1 MRIISFLE
9 QKGELI
15 PKKMGRKITV
25 ASCSLNQ
32 WALDF
37 DGNCTRIIESIK
49 QAKERG
55 ASYRL
60 GPELEITGYGC
71 ADHFLELDT
80 CHHSFEVLAKIM
92 VDRDCQDI
100 VCDVGMP
107 VLHNNNLYNCRVIF
121 YNKKIVLIR
130 PKQTLCNDGNYREL
144 RWFNPW
150 TKLKQLEDHTL
161 PEIIQDITKQVTVP
175 FGDGVISTLDTSIG
189 FETCEELFVPNNP
202 LNSMSLDNV
211 EIILNASGSHHQL
224 RKANLRVE
232 AIKEATNKCG
242 GLYLYSNFFGCDSDR
257 LYYDGCSSIC
267 MNGEFL
273 AQGPQF
279 SLTQVHTI
287 TATADLDEVG
297 TYRNRRKSF
306 SLKSEQETHYPRV
319 HLAVSLCRKKNMVLT
334 NPIQW
339 KYHSAE
345 EEISLGPACWLWDYL
360 RRSGQNGYFLPL
372 SGGIDSSSVACIV
385 FSMCRLVFKAVNEGN
400 AQVISDMRRIVGDE
414 NYMPSSQQDL
424 ANNIFTTCYMASENS
439 SEETKSRASELA
451 KEVGSYHMSICIQKV
466 ISVLLAVFI
475 SAMGVTPKFKKFGGT
490 YRENLAL
497 QNIQARIRMVLAYL
511 FAQLSLWARGKPGGL
526 LVLGSANVDESL
538 RGYMTKYDCSSA
550 DLNPIGGISKTD
562 LKKFIFFCIKEFD
575 LASLQT
581 IYDAPPTA
589 ELEPLEDGK
598 IAQVDEIDM
607 GMTYDELSVF
617 GRLRQI
623 ERCGPYSMFTKLIHL
638 WQPKATDID
647 PHNKTVAEKVKHFF
661 KCYAIN
667 RHKMTVLTPSYHAE
681 CYSPDDN
688 RFDLRPF
695 LYNVAWTWQF
705 RKIDSLAHEL
715 DTYDQMQL

>member
-1 MRIISFLE
+1 M
-9 QKGELI
+9 
-15 PKKMGRKITV
+15 KMGRKITV

-37 DGNCTRIIESIK
+37 DGNCSRIIESIK
-49 QAKERG
+49 QAKKQG
-55 ASYRL
+55 ASYRV

-71 ADHFLELDT
+71 ADHFLEVDT
-80 CHHSFEVLAKIM
+80 CRHSFEVLAKIM

-130 PKQTLCNDGNYREL
+130 PKLTLCNDGNYREL

-150 TKLKQLEDHTL
+150 TKLKQFEDHAL
-161 PEIIQDITKQVTVP
+161 PEIIQDIAKQKIVP
-175 FGDGVISTLDTSIG
+175 FGDCIISTLDTSIG
-189 FETCEELFVPNNP
+189 FETCEEMFVPSSP

-211 EIILNASGSHHQL
+211 EIILNSSGSHHQL

-267 MNGEFL
+267 MNGQFL

-279 SLTQVHTI
+279 SLEQVLTI
-287 TATADLDEVG
+287 SATADLDEVG
-297 TYRNRRKSF
+297 IYRNRRKSF
-306 SLKSEQETHYPRV
+306 SLKAEHEGHYPRIE
-319 HLAVSLCRKKNMVLT
+319 LPVSLCHKQNRVLT
-334 NPIQW
+334 DPIDWQ
-339 KYHSAE
+339 YHSAE

-385 FSMCRLVFKAVNEGN
+385 SSMCRLVFKAVKEGN
-400 AQVISDMRRIVGDE
+400 AQVIRDMRQIVGDDK
-414 NYMPSSQQDL
+414 YMPTNHQDL
-424 ANNIFTTCYMASENS
+424 ANHLFTTCYMGSENS
-439 SEETKSRASELA
+439 SEETKSRAKELA
-451 KEVGSYHMSICIQKV
+451 KQVGSYHMDISIQTLV
-466 ISVLLAVFI
+466 SALLALFISV
-475 SAMGVTPKFKKFGGT
+475 MGVTPKFKKFGGSV
-490 YRENLAL
+490 RENQAL
-497 QNIQARIRMVLAYL
+497 QNIQARLRMVLAYF
-511 FAQLSLWARGKPGGL
+511 FAQLTLWARGRPGSL

-562 LKKFIFFCIKEFD
+562 LKKFILYCIKEFD
-575 LASLQT
+575 LSSLQN
-581 IYDAPPTA
+581 IYGAPPTA
-589 ELEPLEDGK
+589 ELEPLEDGQ
-598 IAQVDEIDM
+598 ITQTDEEDM
-607 GMTYDELSVF
+607 GMTYDELSVY

-623 ERCGPYSMFTKLIHL
+623 DRCGPYSMFCKLIHL
-638 WQPKATDID
+638 WKPKDTDTET
-647 PHNKTVAEKVKHFF
+647 HNKTIAEKVKHFF
-661 KCYAIN
+661 RCYAIN
-667 RHKMTVLTPSYHAE
+667 RHKMTVLTPSYYAE

-695 LYNVAWTWQF
+695 LYNAAWSWQF
-705 RKIDSLAHEL
+705 QKIDAMVYEL